1 MNCKECKWMKINSYK
16 FEDGTQ
22 TIECEKHNKF
32 LAFTNKNGTLP
43 GSNKFKELI
52 ECKGLEAF
60 KGTKLRNETK
70 QSGYVG
76 INWDKSQNKWLVR
89 IWQSD
94 IKKFK
99 TIGQTADL
107 EIAKEMLLK
116 EQCFL
121 SKVEDKKS
129 GITGI
134 TWDKKAKAWKVQV
147 WNKATKRHKH
157 IGQTKDLEE
166 AKKLLDEYTKM
177 KEYESREDGRKKVS
191 GIKYI
196 YWNRRNKD
204 WQVSLPC
211 KNKQGKKS
219 TKTLG
224 LYKTIEEAK
233 SVLKEYLSK
242 VGRHEE
248 VEEIIKGA

>member
-43 GSNKFKELI
+43 RSNKFKELI

-76 INWDKSQNKWLVR
+76 INWDKSQDKWLVR

-94 IKKFK
+94 TKKFK

-107 EIAKEMLLK
+107 EVAKEMLLK
-116 EQCFL
+116 EQGFL
-121 SKVEDKKS
+121 TKVEDKKS

-147 WNKATKRHKH
+147 WNKVTKRHKH

-166 AKKLLDEYTKM
+166 AKRMLDEYK
-177 KEYESREDGRKKVS
+177 KQESIEDKSNKKS

-196 YWNRRNKD
+196 YWNKRNKR
-204 WQVSLPC
+204 WQVTVSC
-211 KNKQGKKS
+211 RTNKHKRSFTVGQCR
-219 TKTLG
+219 
-224 LYKTIEEAK
+224 TIEEAK
-233 SVLKEYLSK
+233 KLLKEYLLK
-242 VGRHEE
+242 VGRYEE
-248 VEEIIKGA
+248 FEEIIKGA

>member
-43 GSNKFKELI
+43 RSNKFKELI

-76 INWDKSQNKWLVR
+76 INWDKSQDKWLVR

-107 EIAKEMLLK
+107 EVAKEMLIKAQGSLT
-116 EQCFL
+116 
-121 SKVEDKKS
+121 KVAEDKKS
-129 GITGI
+129 GVVGI
-134 TWDKKAKAWKVQV
+134 NWDKKAKSWKVQV
-147 WNKATKRHKH
+147 WNKETKRHKH

-166 AKKLLDEYTKM
+166 AKRMLDEYNKQ
-177 KEYESREDGRKKVS
+177 ESIEDKSNKKS

-196 YWNRRNKD
+196 YWNKRNKR
-204 WQVSLPC
+204 WQVTVSC
-211 KNKQGKKS
+211 KTNKHKRSFTVGQCR
-219 TKTLG
+219 
-224 LYKTIEEAK
+224 TIEEAK
-233 SVLKEYLSK
+233 KLLKEYLLK
-242 VGRHEE
+242 VGRYEE
-248 VEEIIKGA
+248 FEEIIKGA